1 MENLTLTPEQS
12 EQLTAAFQ
20 ELGTKL
26 ETIMRTTTH
35 MAALLFTLSPE
46 MQMDKTRVITSFGQD
61 ALKLAVC
68 VDIMYGYVMTAMERE
83 NETQSTQIV
92 LPPH

>member
-20 ELGTKL
+20 ELSTKL
-26 ETIMRTTTH
+26 GAIMGTTTH

-61 ALKLAVC
+61 ALKLALC
-68 VDIMYGYVMTAMERE
+68 VDIMHGYAMTAMVRE
-83 NETQSTQIV
+83 AEAQPPQIV

>member
-1 MENLTLTPEQS
+1 MENLILTPEQA
-12 EQLTAAFQ
+12 EQLAAAFK
-20 ELGTKL
+20 ELGARL
-26 ETIMRTTTH
+26 DSIMGTTTH

-61 ALKLAVC
+61 ALKLALC
-68 VDIMYGYVMTAMERE
+68 ADIIYQYVMSSLERE
-83 NETQSTQIV
+83 AEAQPPQIV